1 MWIPMKLFF
10 SKPTSMTKNKYRKF
24 SLCQHHHLHVT
35 IAFIANPQADL
46 AKLTCKY
53 NSALA
58 SLQIILPE
66 KGWEEGTA

>member
-1 MWIPMKLFF
+1 M
-10 SKPTSMTKNKYRKF
+10 
-24 SLCQHHHLHVT
+24 CQHHHLHVT

-53 NSALA
+53 NSASA

-66 KGWEEGTA
+66 EGWEEDTA